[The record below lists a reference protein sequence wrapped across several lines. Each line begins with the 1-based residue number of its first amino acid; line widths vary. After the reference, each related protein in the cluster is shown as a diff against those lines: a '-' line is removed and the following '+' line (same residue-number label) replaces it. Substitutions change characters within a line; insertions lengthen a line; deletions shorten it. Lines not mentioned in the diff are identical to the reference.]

1 MKTSVVLRE
10 YGVISEGLNG
20 KPFTNGVEI
29 DSDAFGNLV
38 KYIDENSG
46 SISFRNAFRIFRQNR
61 RNHIKVSNYVGV
73 IETRDG
79 TTVEILPKIYSGDD
93 DSTHSVAQ
101 TKLVFMR
108 MLGSSSDLPFIQYG
122 QANLT
127 VVEKYPM
134 IEVFVSSYLQDLD
147 DLLRKGIRGGYQSQ
161 RVETQFVRGKI
172 MLVEQIRKNLHLRA
186 SFYCEYDEFVVDIPP
201 NRLIKS
207 TLMKLQQVSKSSR
220 NRARIIKFLEHFEAI
235 ELSQDVDADLYHC
248 SVRSKYLTDYSQLI
262 LWSKIFLKNKKF
274 TNFQGDTI
282 NQAILFPMEK
292 LFESYIAML
301 IKRNWDRSSVR
312 IQDKRLFLLA
322 QLNHETGKFLRD
334 LYRLKPDIVLGE
346 GKVILDTKWKVLDE
360 RLNNFSIGEDDLYQ
374 MNAYGRRYQ
383 FEESEGIAPRL
394 GLIYPKSHNFLE
406 GRMHFRYG
414 ADMEL
419 QVFAFDLMAADQD
432 EEIKR
437 ILMNFEFTEISA

>member
-46 SISFRNAFRIFRQNR
+46 STSFRNAFRVFRQNR

-79 TTVEILPKIYSGDD
+79 TSVEILPKIYSGDD
-93 DSTHSVAQ
+93 DSTYSVAQ

-108 MLGSSSDLPFIQYG
+108 MLSSSSDLPFIQYG
-122 QANLT
+122 QANLA

-201 NRLIKS
+201 NRLIK
-207 TLMKLQQVSKSSR
+207 
-220 NRARIIKFLEHFEAI
+220 
-235 ELSQDVDADLYHC
+235 
-248 SVRSKYLTDYSQLI
+248 
-262 LWSKIFLKNKKF
+262 
-274 TNFQGDTI
+274 
-282 NQAILFPMEK
+282 
-292 LFESYIAML
+292 
-301 IKRNWDRSSVR
+301 
-312 IQDKRLFLLA
+312 
-322 QLNHETGKFLRD
+322 
-334 LYRLKPDIVLGE
+334 
-346 GKVILDTKWKVLDE
+346 
-360 RLNNFSIGEDDLYQ
+360 
-374 MNAYGRRYQ
+374 
-383 FEESEGIAPRL
+383 
-394 GLIYPKSHNFLE
+394 
-406 GRMHFRYG
+406 
-414 ADMEL
+414 
-419 QVFAFDLMAADQD
+419 
-432 EEIKR
+432 
-437 ILMNFEFTEISA
+437 

>member
-1 MKTSVVLRE
+1 
-10 YGVISEGLNG
+10 
-20 KPFTNGVEI
+20 
-29 DSDAFGNLV
+29 
-38 KYIDENSG
+38 
-46 SISFRNAFRIFRQNR
+46 
-61 RNHIKVSNYVGV
+61 
-73 IETRDG
+73 
-79 TTVEILPKIYSGDD
+79 
-93 DSTHSVAQ
+93 
-101 TKLVFMR
+101 MR
-108 MLGSSSDLPFIQYG
+108 MLSSSSDLPFIQYG
-122 QANLT
+122 QANLA

-186 SFYCEYDEFVVDIPP
+186 SFYCEYDEFVVDIPH

-207 TLMKLQQVSKSSR
+207 TLMKLQQVSRSSR

-248 SVRSKYLTDYSQLI
+248 SVSSKYLTDYSQLI
-262 LWSKIFLKNKKF
+262 LWYKIFLKNKKF

-292 LFESYIAML
+292 LFENYIAIL
-301 IKRNWDRSSVR
+301 IKRNWNRSSVR

-360 RLNNFSIGEDDLYQ
+360 RLDNFSIREDDLYQ

-383 FEESEGIAPRL
+383 FEESKGIAHRL

-406 GRMHFRYG
+406 SRMHFRYG

-437 ILMNFEFTEISA
+437 ILINFESAEISA